1 MGVPHLVVQVSTK
14 RVDAEDEEGDAGVA
28 DDLHVPHLDEALEG
42 VPGAKEVG
50 ERERT
55 EGREEW
61 KGEGGG
67 GMSILCRYQLVSH
80 ELYSI

>member
-50 ERERT
+50 ERETT
-55 EGREEW
+55 EGREEG
-61 KGEGGG
+61 KGERGG
-67 GMSILCRYQLVSH
+67 
-80 ELYSI
+80 EE

>member
-42 VPGAKEVG
+42 VSGGKEVG
-50 ERERT
+50 ERERRV
-55 EGREEW
+55 ERR
-61 KGEGGG
+61 GGG
-67 GMSILCRYQLVSH
+67 RNEYTMSIPIGITRTL
-80 ELYSI
+80 